1 MPDDR
6 SSISGAPHGIEISRA
21 FAGLPLEAPISSAW
35 PAMVQA
41 ISSAPRRP
49 RSRWPLALA
58 ATLVVGVAILAVP
71 REAST
76 PATVAQSPMSLTPAS
91 RNSQLVALMSQS
103 AQLER
108 LVAVASDD
116 GTSSASTAA
125 LSIALEDG
133 LKGVDGELSKA
144 TDPAQQ
150 VLLWQQRVDLLR
162 DVARIET
169 SRHYLAAQGKD
180 FDVAL
185 VAAY

>member
-1 MPDDR
+1 MPDNQPPVFDAQR
-6 SSISGAPHGIEISRA
+6 GIEIGQA
-21 FAGLPLEAPISSAW
+21 FASLPLEAPIRSAW
-35 PAMVQA
+35 PAVSEV
-41 ISSAPRRP
+41 ISPTPRRT

-58 ATLVVGVAILAVP
+58 ASLVVGVAVLAVP

-76 PATVAQSPMSLTPAS
+76 PATVAHTPTVTTPAT
-91 RNSQLVALMSQS
+91 RNSQLGSLMSES

-108 LVAVASDD
+108 LVAAASDN

-125 LSIALEDG
+125 LSIALEDS
-133 LKGVDGELSKA
+133 LKGVDGELSNA